1 MRSRGERFRNGYA
14 RNARNSANA
23 RWIERIWLSF
33 ITPKFSA
40 NGSGDA
46 YQSWISDHATQVVK
60 STRFAT
66 PAGRRPPR
74 SASCTRRATS
84 TAGAA
89 GDGFIAT
96 SACAGAEGARGRD
109 RAPRSLHQALF
120 LEVTRRAFVQR
131 CGEPVLGHGL
141 GVEVCER
148 RVQLLELVQVVEHR

>member
-60 STRFAT
+60 STRFAN
-66 PAGRRPPR
+66 PVIRRPPR

-89 GDGFIAT
+89 GDAFIAT
-96 SACAGAEGARGRD
+96 SAYAAVEGARGRRS
-109 RAPRSLHQALF
+109 RAPPGLHQALF
-120 LEVTRRAFVQR
+120 LEVANRPFVQR
-131 CGEPVLGHGL
+131 RGESVLHHRL
-141 GVEVCER
+141 GV
-148 RVQLLELVQVVEHR
+148 